1 MQSDTISSFSI
12 PTIDVPATSQN
23 LKKLREKNKVT
34 VAQIQ
39 MLLGMENPQSI
50 YIWENPEK
58 KYLPRIDNLIALAKL
73 YKVTLDEIIII
84 REEKAEATDLFLKE
98 QTPAYGITKETLIY
112 IKTNSSTITKSALN
126 NYYGFII

>member
-1 MQSDTISSFSI
+1 MLTDNGSNFSI

-23 LKKLREKNKVT
+23 LKKLRENNNIT

-39 MLLGMENPQSI
+39 KLLGMENPQSI

-58 KYLPRIDNLIALAKL
+58 KYLPRIDNLITLAKL

-84 REEKAEATDLFLKE
+84 KEEETTNLFLSEK
-98 QTPAYGITKETLIY
+98 TPAYGFSEETLNY
-112 IKTNSSTITKSALN
+112 IKSNSSTITKSALK

>member
-1 MQSDTISSFSI
+1 MLTDNGSNFSI

-23 LKKLREKNKVT
+23 LKKLRENNNIT

-39 MLLGMENPQSI
+39 KLLGMENPQSI

-58 KYLPRIDNLIALAKL
+58 KYLPRIDNLITLAKL

-84 REEKAEATDLFLKE
+84 KEEEPTNLFLSEK
-98 QTPAYGITKETLIY
+98 TPAYGFSEETLNY
-112 IKTNSSTITKSALN
+112 IKSNSSTITKSALK
-126 NYYGFII
+126 NYYGFTT